1 MTRKDAR
8 VMVRRLALSDM
19 SVRMAFRFAAWLATA
34 LAVWGVSLLLSV
46 ALLDSAL
53 RPSALSFHTVVMAA
67 IGSLPAFLAYPF
79 SSARAL
85 EAVRRADGEAA
96 IESWLDYPG
105 GPAERLLETRAREAL
120 SITALKG
127 LAKPRPSKTASGM
140 VAGLFALAAVSFLA
154 AQIASIRSGCGVSL
168 SYPVRRMPEITADR
182 FDPYDDATLDLV
194 VPDAVPE
201 DERGAP
207 GARRYA
213 GVGAQ
218 EEDELAESAFPAAD
232 GALNE
237 DPASASPSG
246 EERAERR
253 MDVATRGTG
262 SGAGEAPSAGG
273 HPTDTG
279 GDAAGRDSAG
289 EARAPGWEGSGRA
302 IDASPLVDYRARF
315 ERQLAE
321 TSGRET
327 ILGDAPSAEL
337 VSEAVAE
344 FYASFDAR
352 VAVGSTAHPGIAR
365 AEAAWRE
372 AFSPEAAE

>member
-8 VMVRRLALSDM
+8 AMVRRLALSDM
-19 SVRMAFRFAAWLATA
+19 SVRMVFRFTAWLATA
-34 LAVWGVSLLLSV
+34 LAAWGVSLLVSV

-67 IGSLPAFLAYPF
+67 IGALPAFLAYPF

-85 EAVRRADGEAA
+85 EAVRRADSEAT

-120 SITALKG
+120 SIAALKR
-127 LAKPRPSKTASGM
+127 LAKPRPSKTARGM

-168 SYPVRRMPEITADR
+168 SYPVRRMPEITAER

-213 GVGAQ
+213 GAGAQ
-218 EEDELAESAFPAAD
+218 EEEALAESAFTAAD
-232 GALNE
+232 GARNE
-237 DPASASPSG
+237 DSAPAGTSG
-246 EERAERR
+246 EERAERK

-273 HPTDTG
+273 DPADDG

-315 ERQLAE
+315 ERQMAE

-337 VSEAVAE
+337 VSEAIAE

-365 AEAAWRE
+365 AEASWRE

>member
-8 VMVRRLALSDM
+8 AMVRRLALSDM
-19 SVRMAFRFAAWLATA
+19 SVRMAFRFAAWLATSS
-34 LAVWGVSLLLSV
+34 AVWGVSLLVSV
-46 ALLDSAL
+46 ALLDSTL
-53 RPSALSFHTVVMAA
+53 RPLALWFHTVVMAA
-67 IGSLPAFLAYPF
+67 IGALPAFLAYPF

-120 SITALKG
+120 SIAALKG
-127 LAKPRPSKTASGM
+127 LAKPRPSRAARGL
-140 VAGLFALAAVSFLA
+140 VAGLFALAALSFLT
-154 AQIASIRSGCGVSL
+154 AQIASIRSGCGLSL
-168 SYPVRRMPEITADR
+168 SYPVRRMPEITAER

-207 GARRYA
+207 GDRRYA
-213 GVGAQ
+213 GAGAQ
-218 EEDELAESAFPAAD
+218 EEDALAEAASSAAD
-232 GALNE
+232 GERNE
-237 DPASASPSG
+237 DSASASLSG

-253 MDVATRGTG
+253 MDAATRGAVTG
-262 SGAGEAPSAGG
+262 SGEARSAGG
-273 HPTDTG
+273 VAADDG

-315 ERQLAE
+315 ERQIAE

-327 ILGDAPSAEL
+327 ILGDSPSAEL
-337 VSEAVAE
+337 VSEAIAE

-352 VAVGSTAHPGIAR
+352 VAVGSTPHPGVAR
-365 AEAAWRE
+365 AEAAWRA
-372 AFSPEAAE
+372 AFCPEAAE